1 MFDRLKRAFTNSRIE
16 RELERE
22 RHEHAINQESKTG
35 LNPAEQERSKDA
47 RENSESGKVRR

>member
-1 MFDRLKRAFTNSRIE
+1 MFDRIKRAFTTSRIE

-22 RHEHAINQESKTG
+22 RHEHAINQEAKAG
-35 LNPAEQERSKDA
+35 LSPAENERSKDA